1 MEYNKII
8 ALKYAERICK
18 IANGRLKSKNI
29 FCDFMSCCIGIYGRI
44 PMFINYNDKTYY
56 FAEIDIKHLE
66 LLVTSQFRHFDLT
79 KDNINLIYDC
89 LLTDINYIPSITN
102 EQGC

>member
-1 MEYNKII
+1 MEYNEIV
-8 ALKYAERICK
+8 ALKYAQHFCK
-18 IANGRLKSKNI
+18 VANDRLKSKNI
-29 FCDFMSCCIGIYGRI
+29 FCNFSDCFMKIYGQI
-44 PMFINYNDKTYY
+44 QIFYDFNGKTYY
-56 FAEIDIKHLE
+56 FGYIDIKQLE
-66 LLVTSQFRHFDLT
+66 LLVISQFRHFDLA

>member
-8 ALKYAERICK
+8 ALKYAEHICK

-66 LLVTSQFRHFDLT
+66 LLVISQFRHLSLT
-79 KDNINLIYDC
+79 KDSLNLIYYC
-89 LLTDINYIPSITN
+89 LLTDINYISNITN
-102 EQGC
+102 E